1 MRFPPRL
8 GHLATR
14 KVVVAK
20 LWPTYAEVHGID
32 EAEARE
38 RLERALAGRL
48 WEDLL
53 EATWTALQGKKKRLD
68 EAGLLEKIAKSLQER
83 PHRPGRMIKPTP
95 AMSAFL
101 LLVDIEAGTASD
113 SVRRVLETPEGRQRA
128 ADGLAEAGRFLADE
142 ITR

>member
-20 LWPTYAEVHGID
+20 LWPTYGEVHGID
-32 EAEARE
+32 EEEARE
-38 RLERALAGRL
+38 RLERALAGRF
-48 WEDLL
+48 WEELL

-68 EAGLLEKIAKSLQER
+68 DAGLLEKVAKTLQER
-83 PHRPGRMIKPTP
+83 PYRPGRTIKPTP
-95 AMSAFL
+95 AVSAFL
-101 LLVDIEAGTASD
+101 LLLDVEAGTASD
-113 SVRRVLETPEGRQRA
+113 SVRRVLETPEGKQRS

-142 ITR
+142 LTR

>member
-1 MRFPPRL
+1 MSFPPRL

-14 KVVVAK
+14 RVVVAK
-20 LWPTYAEVHGID
+20 LWPTYCEVHAVD

-38 RLERALAGRL
+38 RLERGLAGRL

-53 EATWTALQGKKKRLD
+53 DATWTALQGKKKRLD
-68 EAGLLEKIAKSLQER
+68 DAGLLEKVAKTLQER
-83 PHRPGRMIKPTP
+83 PYRPGRMTQLNP

-101 LLVDIEAGTASD
+101 LLVDVEAGTVGDAA
-113 SVRRVLETPEGRQRA
+113 RRMLETPDGKQRA

-142 ITR
+142 LTR